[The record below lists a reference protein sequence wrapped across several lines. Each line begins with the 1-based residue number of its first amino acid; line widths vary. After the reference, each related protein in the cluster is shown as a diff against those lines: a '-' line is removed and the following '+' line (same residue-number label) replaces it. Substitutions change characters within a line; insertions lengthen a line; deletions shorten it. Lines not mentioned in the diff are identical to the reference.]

1 MTTTT
6 VEEPPGWAP
15 DATWPSYAQQF
26 VLPSWLDAGFQCVID
41 QYAHAYTEPVPL
53 PERQYWTIGQTA
65 HDCEQIVLVVQ
76 QMFLGTA
83 DNPLGTSQCNA
94 PRSVTFTIE
103 VIRCVPTMSNRGQAP
118 AAQAIEDSSVNP
130 VVDMEIL
137 MDVAHCFD
145 QFNTGIVVTIDAVP
159 AQGGFHGMVATY
171 TATL

>member
-6 VEEPPGWAP
+6 VQEPVGWDITDNSA
-15 DATWPSYAQQF
+15 WPPYASDF
-26 VLPSWLDAGFQCVID
+26 VLPSWLDAGFQCVVD
-41 QYAHAYTEPVPL
+41 HYTSVGVPL

-83 DNPLGTSQCNA
+83 DNPMGTSQCNG
-94 PRSVTFTIE
+94 PRSITFTIE
-103 VIRCVPTMSNRGQAP
+103 VIRCVPVMSSRGQAP
-118 AAQAIEDSSVNP
+118 AAQAIEVSSVNP
-130 VVDMEIL
+130 VIDMEIL

-145 QFNTGIVVTIDAVP
+145 QFGTGIVVTIDALP
-159 AQGGFHGMVATY
+159 ASGGFHGMVATY